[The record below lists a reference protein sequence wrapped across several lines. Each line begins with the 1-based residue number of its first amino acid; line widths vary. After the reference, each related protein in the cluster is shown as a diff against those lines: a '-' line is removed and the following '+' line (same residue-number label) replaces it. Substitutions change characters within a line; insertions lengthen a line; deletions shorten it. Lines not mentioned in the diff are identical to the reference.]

1 MHANLP
7 APVQGVHLQKEA
19 VGCLQG
25 PPNPRDVLYVITL
38 RSRLTQS
45 WSNTKI
51 HAGTNIEVIFLSNIY
66 LWGSQAILLLT
77 FAGIVESVK
86 WAFTSLPPT
95 WESAAI
101 ATTVIFVAGAPVM
114 LAGLSLSGYSNA
126 FLLALLVWRA
136 FGGQGTLIVSLY
148 FILVSTLLYSVTM
161 CRRLIYASWN
171 DSERRKGLLLTFCNF
186 QLRLE
191 CLQVCCR
198 CRIVGIRLLFI
209 LEHP

>member
-1 MHANLP
+1 MQA
-7 APVQGVHLQKEA
+7 A
-19 VGCLQG
+19 
-25 PPNPRDVLYVITL
+25 TL
-38 RSRLTQS
+38 KSSFSL
-45 WSNTKI
+45 
-51 HAGTNIEVIFLSNIY
+51 FY
-66 LWGSQAILLLT
+66 LWGSQAILLLI

-161 CRRLIYASWN
+161 CFVGLCIFRFW
-171 DSERRKGLLLTFCNF
+171 EKWKGVSLKFCGF

-191 CLQVCCR
+191 NLQVCT
-198 CRIVGIRLLFI
+198 CRIVGIR
-209 LEHP
+209 

>member
-1 MHANLP
+1 
-7 APVQGVHLQKEA
+7 V
-19 VGCLQG
+19 
-25 PPNPRDVLYVITL
+25 
-38 RSRLTQS
+38 
-45 WSNTKI
+45 
-51 HAGTNIEVIFLSNIY
+51 
-66 LWGSQAILLLT
+66 LLT
-77 FAGIVESVK
+77 FADIVESVK

-161 CRRLIYASWN
+161 CWSLMHLELGNRREGQGYHLWLPVCS
-171 DSERRKGLLLTFCNF
+171 GLAA
-186 QLRLE
+186 
-191 CLQVCCR
+191 
-198 CRIVGIRLLFI
+198 
-209 LEHP
+209 